1 MSLHLAKLRAADKRH
16 VMTRDQ
22 TLALKKAKKYNDG
35 RTKQCH
41 KDECDIVKIMARFD
55 RTGTISHVNKY
66 EAAYADYSDFDYHDQ
81 LQKLT
86 KGREI
91 FDELPA
97 EIRREFNQSPT
108 AFFEFV
114 NDPANK
120 DDLLKK
126 LPALAA
132 PGDQHRG
139 LGDPEPPPEPV
150 PTPEPAPDPEPTP
163 DPPA

>member
-1 MSLHLAKLRAADKRH
+1 
-16 VMTRDQ
+16 
-22 TLALKKAKKYNDG
+22 
-35 RTKQCH
+35 
-41 KDECDIVKIMARFD
+41 MARFD
-55 RTGTISHVNKY
+55 RTGTISHVNKH
-66 EAAYADYSDFDYHDQ
+66 EASYADYSDFDYHEN

-97 EIRREFNQSPT
+97 ELRREFNQSPA

-120 DDLLKK
+120 DDLLQK

-132 PGDQHRG
+132 PGDQLRG
-139 LGDPEPPPEPV
+139 TPEAPEPPPEPTPPE
-150 PTPEPAPDPEPTP
+150 PTPEP
-163 DPPA
+163 PA